1 MKDVIYVTGHKNPDS
16 DSICAA
22 ISYAEFKNKTGN
34 TSVLA
39 LRQGEINRETQFILD
54 YFEVEKPTLL
64 TTMKTQVS
72 DLEYDKISPVQP
84 EISLKMAWSIMKNN
98 NVKTLSVV
106 DDNGK
111 LKGVVSVSNLTST
124 YMDIWDNKIL
134 AKSNTKIEN
143 ILDTLSAKSIFL
155 HEADPSFPG
164 KIVIAAMSPI
174 SAEDHIDEGDVVIC
188 GDRKDTQEMIINS
201 KVSLMIVSGN
211 HPVSEEIV
219 QSAKKT
225 GCSIIST
232 PYDSFTASR
241 LIVQSIPIS
250 YVMVSSDI
258 VKFNT
263 TNYVEDI
270 KEIMLKTRYRS
281 YPVVDSNNKVV
292 GGLSRYHLISQIKK
306 KIILVDHNERSQS
319 IDGLEDAEIL
329 EVIDHHR
336 IADIQTGSPI
346 YFRNQPVGSSSTI
359 VASIFFENGIRPSK
373 KIAGILSGAIISDT
387 LMFRSPTTTST
398 DREILKRL
406 SEITGIDPEEFATK
420 MFKAGTS
427 LEGKTVSEI
436 FNQDYKMFSLSNYKI
451 GVSQVTTMDID
462 GFASMK
468 SEMLDYMNKKVKDE
482 GFNFLLLLLTDIL
495 KGGSQIF
502 AAGPNKEIVSNAFNV
517 TLVDDSAYAPGL
529 LSRKKQV
536 IPPLTTAIESLND

>member
-22 ISYAEFKNKTGN
+22 ISYAEFKNETGN

-84 EISLKMAWSIMKNN
+84 NISLKMAWSIMKNN

-164 KIVIAAMSPI
+164 KIVIAAMLPT

-201 KVSLMIVSGN
+201 KISLMIVSGN
-211 HPVSEEIV
+211 HPVSDEIV
-219 QSAKKT
+219 QSAKKA

-258 VKFNT
+258 LKFNT
-263 TNYVEDI
+263 TDYVEDI
-270 KEIMLKTRYRS
+270 KDIMLKTRFRS
-281 YPVVDSNNKVV
+281 YPIVDSNNKVV
-292 GGLSRYHLISQIKK
+292 GGVSRYHLISQIKK
-306 KIILVDHNERSQS
+306 KVILVDHNERSQS

-359 VASIFFENGIRPSK
+359 IASIFFENGICPSK

-436 FNQDYKMFSLSNYKI
+436 FNQDYKMFTLSNYKI

-482 GFNFLLLLLTDIL
+482 GFNFILLLLTDIL

-502 AAGPNKEIVSNAFNV
+502 AAGPNKEIVSKAFNV
-517 TLVDDSAYAPGL
+517 TLVEDSAYAPGL

-536 IPPLTTAIESLND
+536 IPPLTTVIESLND

>member
-34 TSVLA
+34 TSALA

-54 YFEVEKPTLL
+54 YFEVEKPKLL

-72 DLEYDKISPVQP
+72 DLEYDKISPVKP
-84 EISLKMAWSIMKNN
+84 GISLKMAWSIMKNN

-124 YMDIWDNKIL
+124 YMDIWDNTIL

-281 YPVVDSNNKVV
+281 YPVVDSHNKVV

-306 KIILVDHNERSQS
+306 KVILVDHNERSQS

-359 VASIFFENGIRPSK
+359 VASIFFENGITPSK
-373 KIAGILSGAIISDT
+373 KIAGILTGAIISDT
-387 LMFRSPTTTST
+387 LMFRSPTTTPT

-436 FNQDYKMFSLSNYKI
+436 FNQDYKMFTLSNYKI

-482 GFNFLLLLLTDIL
+482 GFNFILLLLTDIL

-517 TLVDDSAYAPGL
+517 TLVEDSAYAPGL

>member
-22 ISYAEFKNKTGN
+22 IAYAEFKNKTGE
-34 TSVLA
+34 TPVLA
-39 LRQGEINRETQFILD
+39 LRQGELSRETQFILD

-64 TTMKTQVS
+64 TTMKPQVS

-84 EISLKMAWSIMKNN
+84 EISLKMAWSIMKKN

-164 KIVIAAMSPI
+164 KIVIAAMLPS
-174 SAEDHIDEGDVVIC
+174 SAEDHIEQGDVVIC

-211 HPVSEEIV
+211 HPVSDEIV
-219 QSAKKT
+219 EAAKKA

-258 VKFNT
+258 VKFTLND
-263 TNYVEDI
+263 YVEDI
-270 KEIMLKTRYRS
+270 KDVMLKTRYRS

-292 GGLSRYHLISQIKK
+292 GAVSRFHLISQIKK
-306 KIILVDHNERSQS
+306 KVILVDHNERAQS
-319 IDGLEDAEIL
+319 VDGLEDAEIL
-329 EVIDHHR
+329 EIIDHHR

-373 KIAGILSGAIISDT
+373 KAAGVLTGAIISDT
-387 LMFRSPTTTST
+387 LMFRSPTTTPT
-398 DREILKRL
+398 DREVLKRL
-406 SEITGIDPEEFATK
+406 SEITGVEPEEFAAK

-436 FNQDYKMFSLSNYKI
+436 FNQDYKIFSLSNYKI

-462 GFASMK
+462 GFDPMKPSM
-468 SEMLDYMNKKVKDE
+468 MDYMNKKVKDE

-495 KGGSQIF
+495 KGGSQLF
-502 AAGPNKEIVSNAFNV
+502 AAGPNKEIVSKAFNI
-517 TLVDDSAYAPGL
+517 TLKDDSAYAPGL

-536 IPPLTTAIESLND
+536 IPPITSVIEASNN

>member
-22 ISYAEFKNKTGN
+22 IAYAEFKNKTGE
-34 TSVLA
+34 TPVLA
-39 LRQGEINRETQFILD
+39 LRQGELSRETQFILD

-64 TTMKTQVS
+64 TTMKPQVS

-84 EISLKMAWSIMKNN
+84 EISLKMAWSIMKKN

-164 KIVIAAMSPI
+164 KIVIAAMLPS
-174 SAEDHIDEGDVVIC
+174 SAEDHIEQGDVVIC

-211 HPVSEEIV
+211 HPVSDEIV
-219 QSAKKT
+219 EAAKKA

-250 YVMVSSDI
+250 YVMVTSDI
-258 VKFNT
+258 VKFT
-263 TNYVEDI
+263 LTDYVEDI
-270 KEIMLKTRYRS
+270 KDVMLKTRYRS

-292 GGLSRYHLISQIKK
+292 GAVSRFHLISQIKK
-306 KIILVDHNERSQS
+306 KVILVDHNERAQS
-319 IDGLEDAEIL
+319 VDGLEDAEIL
-329 EVIDHHR
+329 EIIDHHR

-373 KIAGILSGAIISDT
+373 KAAGVLTGAIISDT
-387 LMFRSPTTTST
+387 LMFRSPTTTPT
-398 DREILKRL
+398 DREVLKRL
-406 SEITGIDPEEFATK
+406 SEITGVDPEEFAAK

-436 FNQDYKMFSLSNYKI
+436 FNQDYKIFSLSNYKI

-462 GFASMK
+462 GFDPMKPSM
-468 SEMLDYMNKKVKDE
+468 MDYMNKKVKDE

-495 KGGSQIF
+495 KGGSQLF
-502 AAGPNKEIVSNAFNV
+502 AAGPNKDIVSKAFNI
-517 TLVDDSAYAPGL
+517 TLKDDSAYAPGL

-536 IPPLTTAIESLND
+536 IPPITSVIEESNN

>member
-306 KIILVDHNERSQS
+306 KVILVDHNERSQS

-502 AAGPNKEIVSNAFNV
+502 ATGPNKEIVSTAFNV

>member
-22 ISYAEFKNKTGN
+22 IAYAEFKNKTGE
-34 TSVLA
+34 TPVLA
-39 LRQGEINRETQFILD
+39 LRQGELSRETQFILD

-64 TTMKTQVS
+64 TTMKPQVS

-84 EISLKMAWSIMKNN
+84 EISLKMAWSIMKKN

-164 KIVIAAMSPI
+164 KIVIAAMLPS
-174 SAEDHIDEGDVVIC
+174 SAEDHIEQGDVVIC

-211 HPVSEEIV
+211 HPVSDEIV
-219 QSAKKT
+219 EAAKKA

-258 VKFNT
+258 VKFT
-263 TNYVEDI
+263 LTDYVEDI
-270 KEIMLKTRYRS
+270 KDVMLKTRYRS

-292 GGLSRYHLISQIKK
+292 GAVSRFHLISQIKK
-306 KIILVDHNERSQS
+306 KVILVDHNERAQS
-319 IDGLEDAEIL
+319 VDGLEDAEIL
-329 EVIDHHR
+329 EIIDHHR

-373 KIAGILSGAIISDT
+373 KAAGVLTGAIISDT
-387 LMFRSPTTTST
+387 LMFRSPTTTPT
-398 DREILKRL
+398 DREVLKRL
-406 SEITGIDPEEFATK
+406 SEITGVDPEEFAAK

-436 FNQDYKMFSLSNYKI
+436 FNQDYKIFSLSNYKI

-462 GFASMK
+462 GFDPMKPSM
-468 SEMLDYMNKKVKDE
+468 MDYMDKKVKDE

-495 KGGSQIF
+495 KGGSQLF
-502 AAGPNKEIVSNAFNV
+502 VAGPNKEIVSKAFNI
-517 TLVDDSAYAPGL
+517 TLKDDSAYAPGL

-536 IPPLTTAIESLND
+536 IPPITSVIEESNN